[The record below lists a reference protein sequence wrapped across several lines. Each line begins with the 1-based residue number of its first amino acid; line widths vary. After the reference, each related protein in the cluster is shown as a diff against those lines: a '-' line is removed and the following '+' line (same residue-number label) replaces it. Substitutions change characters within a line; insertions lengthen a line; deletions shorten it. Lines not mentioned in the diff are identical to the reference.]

1 MPDGYWICPHTHPI
15 EAHLRV
21 ISGTFLVGMGSG
33 LDTGTARALAL
44 GGEIALLAS
53 MAHYEG
59 TRGTTVIEI
68 RGEGPWGIAF
78 VDPRYDPSA
87 VGGLRCTPRAG
98 SSRADTLPPAAAIE
112 TSYTIKSGALGLGG
126 TLTVPRG
133 VAGRVPVAVII
144 AGSGPTDRNGNSV
157 MGIRPNSYA
166 QLAWRLAERGIA
178 TLRYDK
184 RGMPGTQGTFDIT
197 RMTLEDF
204 AADARAA
211 AESLARDSRFSRVV
225 LVGHSEGAS
234 LALIAARQGAPV
246 AGVIHV
252 SGLGRGLG
260 EVLREQLSRQFDSAT
275 IVRYDTAMKYY
286 LRGEQP
292 ADVPPQLAMLFLPMN
307 QTFLRSLA
315 AFDPPA
321 AIRAVRPPVL
331 IVQGETDLQ
340 ATVADAERLHAAR
353 PDARLVVIPEVNHVL
368 KHVADRTLAGQMGT
382 YQDPTIPIVRDAVA
396 AIADW
401 IRTLGDGP

>member
-1 MPDGYWICPHTHPI
+1 
-15 EAHLRV
+15 
-21 ISGTFLVGMGSG
+21 
-33 LDTGTARALAL
+33 
-44 GGEIALLAS
+44 
-53 MAHYEG
+53 
-59 TRGTTVIEI
+59 
-68 RGEGPWGIAF
+68 
-78 VDPRYDPSA
+78 
-87 VGGLRCTPRAG
+87 
-98 SSRADTLPPAAAIE
+98 
-112 TSYTIKSGALGLGG
+112 
-126 TLTVPRG
+126 
-133 VAGRVPVAVII
+133 
-144 AGSGPTDRNGNSV
+144 

-211 AESLARDSRFSRVV
+211 AESLARDPRFSRVV
-225 LVGHSEGAS
+225 FVGHSEGAS
-234 LALIAARQGAPV
+234 LALIAARQGAPI
-246 AGVIHV
+246 AGVAHV
-252 SGLGRGLG
+252 SGLGRALG

-275 IVRYDTAMKYY
+275 IGRYDTAMKHY

-307 QTFLRSLA
+307 RTFMISLA

-321 AIRAVRPPVL
+321 AMRAVRQPVL

-340 ATVADAERLHAAR
+340 ASVADAEQLHAAR
-353 PDARLVVIPEVNHVL
+353 PDARLVVIPEANHVL
-368 KHVADRTLAGQMGT
+368 KHVADRTMAGQMGT
-382 YQDPTIPIVRDAVA
+382 YRDPTVPIMPDVVT

-401 IRTLGDGP
+401 IWALGAGAGR

>member
-1 MPDGYWICPHTHPI
+1 MIV
-15 EAHLRV
+15 L
-21 ISGTFLVGMGSG
+21 S
-33 LDTGTARALAL
+33 LAL
-44 GGEIALLAS
+44 LRLAALQEPAP
-53 MAHYEG
+53 A
-59 TRGTTVIEI
+59 
-68 RGEGPWGIAF
+68 
-78 VDPRYDPSA
+78 
-87 VGGLRCTPRAG
+87 
-98 SSRADTLPPAAAIE
+98 RADTTPPAVAIE
-112 TSYTIKSGALGLGG
+112 SPYTIHNGTLGLGG

-133 VAGRVPVAVII
+133 ALGRVPVAVII

-157 MGIRPNSYA
+157 IGIRPNSYA

-211 AESLARDSRFSRVV
+211 AESLGRDPRFSRVV

-246 AGVIHV
+246 AGVVHV
-252 SGLGRGLG
+252 SGLGRPFG

-275 IVRYDTAMKYY
+275 MVRYDSAMKVY

-292 ADVPPQLAMLFLPMN
+292 ADVPPQLGMLFVPVN
-307 QTFLRSLA
+307 QTFVRSLA
-315 AFDPPA
+315 AFDAPA
-321 AIRAVRPPVL
+321 AIRAVRSPVL

-340 ATVADAERLHAAR
+340 ATVADAERLHGAR
-353 PDARLVVIPEVNHVL
+353 PNARLVLIPEVNHVL

-382 YQDPTIPIVRDAVA
+382 YQDPTVPITPAAVA

-401 IRTLGDGP
+401 IRALGDGP